1 MKKRILSILLVLVMV
16 FTMLPLSTVEAKEVN
31 VTGIL
36 NDTMVQLV
44 ADIPKPSFGTTAGEW
59 TVFSLARGE
68 YYAKDSTYFVEYYN
82 RIVETVNETASKVS
96 LKNGALHAKKSTDN
110 ARLIVALSAIGKDA
124 TKVGNWNLITPY
136 DDFGWIKNQGLN
148 GVIWALIALDT
159 KDYQTTDTTIRQQCV
174 DYILEKQLSDG
185 GWALAGK
192 VADPDVTAM
201 ALQALYTYK
210 DQTDVGNA
218 AKKAFT
224 CLSSIQN
231 DDGGYSSFG
240 DANSESCAQVIVAA
254 TTWGV
259 NPHMDA
265 GFVKNGKSV
274 LDALV
279 EHYVEEKAA
288 FKHVVSGDVNAIAT
302 DQACYALIAY
312 HRFLNNKTSLYDMS
326 DVTFET
332 DVEIKENAPIATL
345 GHPSQISGTKGES
358 FKVTI
363 NLDRW
368 NNEGKYKL
376 IDAVINIPAGLKV
389 TNVTAGERLNGGTV
403 NYNQEETGKLRIVY
417 FDVNEHRDLTVS
429 GTEYPAQFFTI
440 TLTVEDLGLSDK
452 VAIDMGGMSIK
463 LSSDSMN
470 EDAMIVVDTTKASG
484 EMEVVK
490 GISYSTMCLYT
501 GDGIDLIPSTKK
513 AVAVSTVGMESIGNF
528 VYMDGTNEY
537 EFKYSGELSEGLGNP
552 TYVAFVDADVEMAQ
566 FEKVSNI
573 NVEIA
578 EEKDVNKIMFGDS
591 NNDEVV
597 NAQDALAAV
606 DAWLR
611 KTEEPSD
618 DEILALNVNGD
629 SRINTFD
636 ALGIVEAF
644 VDGIE
649 YMIITNAA
657 L

>member
-36 NDTMVQLV
+36 NDTMVQLA

-332 DVEIKENAPIATL
+332 GVEIKENAPIATL

-490 GISYSTMCLYT
+490 GISYSAMCLYT

-552 TYVAFVDADVEMAQ
+552 TYVALVDADVEMAQ